1 MVADR
6 IDVISRRAGSD
17 EAALWSSDGKGSY
30 TIGTTDIGNAPV
42 RGTRVTLHLMED
54 AASYTERYTLE
65 RLVKEQSGHVPVPIA
80 IIEKPGAEP
89 QEVADGAALWVKP
102 RSEITAEDYTD
113 FYRSVAGQFD
123 EPALTVHFRA
133 EGRHEYTTLA
143 FVPGAKPFDLFD
155 PDRRGRMKL
164 YVKRVFITD
173 EAEILPRYLRF
184 VRGLVD
190 SADLPLNVSREM
202 IQESPILAAIKKGV
216 TSRVLSE
223 LDKLAQSNAEA
234 YAKIWDNFGPV
245 LKEGL
250 YEDFER
256 RQTLLGLARFKTT
269 ASGGGWRSLKD
280 YLGSLK
286 ENQNAIYYVTGS
298 DLSRL
303 ENSPQLEGFR
313 ARGIEVLLL
322 PDQVDSFWVT
332 APIDF
337 EGKPFKSV
345 TQGAADL
352 TLIPLVE
359 GEGGSE
365 VEAPETVTSFI
376 ATLKATLGEAV
387 SDVRA
392 SERLTESAVC
402 LVAPESGMDRQL
414 ERLLARAG
422 QLPSATKPILE
433 INPRHDLIVALANL
447 GNDEQT
453 FREDVA
459 HLLLDEAR
467 ILDGELPADAKAFS
481 QRLARVM
488 RRSAS

>member
-1 MVADR
+1 M
-6 IDVISRRAGSD
+6 
-17 EAALWSSDGKGSY
+17 
-30 TIGTTDIGNAPV
+30 
-42 RGTRVTLHLMED
+42 
-54 AASYTERYTLE
+54 
-65 RLVKEQSGHVPVPIA
+65 
-80 IIEKPGAEP
+80 
-89 QEVADGAALWVKP
+89 
-102 RSEITAEDYTD
+102 
-113 FYRSVAGQFD
+113 AGQFD

-143 FVPGAKPFDLFD
+143 FVPGSKPFDLFD
-155 PDRRGRMKL
+155 PDRHGRLKL

-173 EAEILPRYLRF
+173 GTEILPRYLRF

-202 IQESPILAAIKKGV
+202 IQESPLLAAIKKGV
-216 TSRVLSE
+216 TSRILSE
-223 LDKLAQSNAEA
+223 LEKLAQSDAEA
-234 YAKIWDNFGPV
+234 YTKVWENFGPV

-256 RQTLLGLARFKTT
+256 RPTLLSLARFNTT
-269 ASGGGWRSLKD
+269 SSSNGWRSLKD
-280 YLGSLK
+280 YVSSLK
-286 ENQNAIYYVTGS
+286 ENQTAIYYVTGT
-298 DLSRL
+298 DLARL
-303 ENSPQLEGFR
+303 QTSPQLEGFR

-322 PDQVDSFWVT
+322 PDAVDSFWVT
-332 APIDF
+332 AGVDY

-352 TLIPLVE
+352 ALIPLIDAKE
-359 GEGGSE
+359 DTNI
-365 VEAPETVTSFI
+365 TVTEAVSQFI
-376 ATLKATLGEAV
+376 QSVKATLGEAV
-387 SDVRA
+387 SEVRA

-422 QLPSATKPILE
+422 QLGTAAKPVLE

-447 GNDEQT
+447 GDAEQT
-453 FREDVA
+453 LGEDAA

-481 QRLARVM
+481 QRLARVIQ
-488 RRSAS
+488 RGVSGR